1 MFLGV
6 NENTSKINNKHRRPQ
21 QRKNQKIRKYKNSQ
35 IEILEMKYAIIKI
48 RNSLDGLNRRM
59 AITKKKSQRT
69 WGEIDGNYPMQ
80 RTL

>member
-6 NENTSKINNKHRRPQ
+6 NENTSKINNKHRRSQ

-69 WGEIDGNYPMQ
+69 WGEIDGNYSMQ